1 MRRRSQRRRY
11 WEFARSKQY
20 PSRVTFLAGE
30 EMDLPHHPS
39 PPLIYSDREP
49 FMNRSWRNVR
59 SSQSPD
65 YSHSHSHSAG
75 SSRTQSP
82 PLSPPPR
89 LLRPRASESGSIFQE
104 NIWPPPS
111 AASQLM
117 DPLTHA
123 AQSVDL
129 GRIIDDV
136 MGPER
141 ASPPDIS
148 DTGLLLT
155 VHEHGQEREQ
165 DQPQREQEQMR
176 EHENEDDVVA
186 MLPLTLART
195 TSDEPA
201 LPASAS
207 ILPQPPRWLSRSP
220 NPSPKS
226 SPLHKG
232 QAI

>member
-1 MRRRSQRRRY
+1 MRRRLQRRRY
-11 WEFARSKQY
+11 WALARKQQA
-20 PSRVTFLAGE
+20 SRVTFLAGE

-39 PPLIYSDREP
+39 PPLVYSDREP
-49 FMNRSWRNVR
+49 FMNRSWRNVS
-59 SSQSPD
+59 SSQSHD
-65 YSHSHSHSAG
+65 HSHSHSLSG

-117 DPLTHA
+117 DPLTQA
-123 AQSVDL
+123 SQSVDL

-155 VHEHGQEREQ
+155 VHEHGPEQEQE
-165 DQPQREQEQMR
+165 QPQREQEQMR
-176 EHENEDDVVA
+176 EHKNEDSVAA
-186 MLPLTLART
+186 MLPLTLTRT
-195 TSDEPA
+195 ISEENPES
-201 LPASAS
+201 PASAS
-207 ILPQPPRWLSRSP
+207 MLPQPPRWLSRSP
-220 NPSPKS
+220 NPSPKG
-226 SPLHKG
+226 SPLHKA